1 LQQIVL
7 NVLKRNTLQLQEALE
22 HMGSEK
28 SEEKA
33 QGGGVL
39 GHAAEFLVSQRGL

>member
-1 LQQIVL
+1 M
-7 NVLKRNTLQLQEALE
+7 NVLKRTASQLQEALE
-22 HMGSEK
+22 QVGTDSTED
-28 SEEKA
+28 KA